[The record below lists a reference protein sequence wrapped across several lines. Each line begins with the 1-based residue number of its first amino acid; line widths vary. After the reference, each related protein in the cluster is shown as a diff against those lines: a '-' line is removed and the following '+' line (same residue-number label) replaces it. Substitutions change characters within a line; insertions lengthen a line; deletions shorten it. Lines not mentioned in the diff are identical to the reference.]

1 MFYPAECRIYRR
13 VTIRK
18 ERLLPRQGQV
28 LVKPGELVSAE
39 DLIGRCHPQP
49 RWHLVDVARQLGLSP
64 EDAEKALQKHPG
76 DIVEKGEFL
85 AVSKGGLALFRRVCK
100 APATGM
106 VAAYQAGRLLI
117 EEQGESQDVRALVRG
132 RVVHVRPGMGVVME
146 VRGAYLRGAW
156 GAGPSSYGVL
166 KVLVDTPATPLL
178 IKDIDIGA
186 HGAVIVAGWCADG
199 DVLRQAEQVQA
210 RGIILGS
217 LDINLRPLAE
227 KLAIPVVI
235 TEGFGGIPMNPE
247 AFDLLRNHHGRDVTI
262 FTDGGEL
269 GPEVFLPDSL
279 DEPPPPP
286 EKPAPLKVGQKVRI
300 IGYPRLGAVGHIVE
314 VLSTPRRVEAGVL
327 YEGVM
332 VELDHH
338 ETVFV
343 PWMNVEPIGPRASS

>member
-1 MFYPAECRIYRR
+1 MT
-13 VTIRK
+13 VRK
-18 ERLLPRQGQV
+18 ERLLPRSGQV
-28 LVKPGELVSAE
+28 LVRAGEILSAE

-49 RWHLVDVARQLGLSP
+49 RWHCVDVARQLGLTP
-64 EDAEKALQKHPG
+64 EAAETALQKHPG
-76 DIVEKGEFL
+76 DVVEKGEFL
-85 AVSKGGLALFRRVCK
+85 AVRKGGLGLFRRVCK
-100 APATGM
+100 APATGTV
-106 VAAYQAGRLLI
+106 VAYHAGRLLI

-132 RVVHVRPGMGVVME
+132 RVVHVRPGLGAVIE

-166 KVLVDTPATPLL
+166 KVLVDTPTTPLL

-186 HGAVIVAGWCADG
+186 HGAVIAGGWCADG

-217 LDINLRPLAE
+217 LDIDLRPLAE

-247 AFDLLRNHHGRDVTI
+247 AFDLLRSYHGRDVSV
-262 FTDGGEL
+262 FTSGAGL
-269 GPEVFLPDSL
+269 GPEIFLPDSL

-286 EKPAPLKVGQKVRI
+286 EKPAPLTAGQKVRI
-300 IGYPRLGAVGHIVE
+300 IGYPRLGAVGRVVE
-314 VLSTPRRVEAGVL
+314 VLDTPRRVEAGVL

-332 VELDHH
+332 VKLDHH

>member
-13 VTIRK
+13 VTVRK
-18 ERLLPRQGQV
+18 ERLLPRSGQV
-28 LVKPGELVSAE
+28 LVRAGEILSAE

-49 RWHLVDVARQLGLSP
+49 RWHCVDVAQQLGLTP
-64 EDAEKALQKHPG
+64 EAAETALQKHPG
-76 DIVEKGEFL
+76 DVVEKGEFL
-85 AVSKGGLALFRRVCK
+85 AVRKGGLGLFRRVCK
-100 APATGM
+100 APATGTV
-106 VAAYQAGRLLI
+106 VAYHAGRLLI

-132 RVVHVRPGMGVVME
+132 RVVHVRLGLGAVIE

-166 KVLVDTPATPLL
+166 KVLVDTPTTPLL

-186 HGAVIVAGWCADG
+186 HGAVIAGGWCADG

-217 LDINLRPLAE
+217 LDIDLRPLAE

-247 AFDLLRNHHGRDVTI
+247 AFDLLRSYHGRDVSV
-262 FTDGGEL
+262 FTSGAGL
-269 GPEVFLPDSL
+269 GPEIFLPDSL

-286 EKPAPLKVGQKVRI
+286 EKPAPLTAGQKVRI
-300 IGYPRLGAVGHIVE
+300 IGYPRLGAVGRVVE
-314 VLSTPRRVEAGVL
+314 VLDTPRRVEAGVL

-332 VELDHH
+332 VKLDHH